1 MTKSFEIPKE
11 MIVKA
16 YKLVRQNQ
24 GSAGI
29 DLQSLKMFDEDLK
42 NNLYKIWNRL
52 SSGCYFPPPVK
63 SVAIPK
69 KTGGERI
76 LGIPTVGDRVAQM
89 VIKLMLEPNVEPY
102 FAVDSYGYRPNK
114 SAIQAISITRQRCWK
129 YNWVVEFDI
138 VGLFD
143 NIPHTL
149 LMKAV
154 KKHTSCKWTLLY
166 IQRWLTASMR
176 LKDGKIVSR
185 EIGTPQGGVISPL
198 LANLFLHYV
207 FDVWMQRE
215 HQELPWC
222 RYADDGLVHCKTAAQ
237 AYEIR
242 SALEKRFQ
250 ECQLELHPKKTR
262 VVYCKDQN
270 RRGNSEYTSFDFL
283 GYTFKRRQAERKA
296 DGRLFMSFSP
306 AVSKSSINS
315 MKTKTRSF
323 HIGRRTDLEL
333 DDIAKIFNPILR
345 GWINYYAQ
353 FHGSGLDPVLKH
365 FNMRLLA
372 WASRKYRKLKGKK
385 SASRKFIETIAIRDP
400 NLFIHWKNGKVIGLT

>member
-1 MTKSFEIPKE
+1 MTKSFAIPKRLV
-11 MIVKA
+11 IQA
-16 YKLVRQNQ
+16 YKLVKQNR
-24 GSAGI
+24 GAAGI
-29 DLQSLKMFDEDLK
+29 DKQSLMMFDKDLR

-52 SSGCYFPPPVK
+52 SSGSYFPPPVK

-76 LGIPTVGDRVAQM
+76 LGIPTVSDRIAQM

-102 FAVDSYGYRPNK
+102 FAADSYGYRPNK
-114 SAIQAISITRQRCWK
+114 SATQAISITRRRCWK

-143 NIPHTL
+143 NISHKL

-154 KKHTSCKWTLLY
+154 KKHTSCKWIWLY
-166 IQRWLTASMR
+166 IQRWLTAPMQ
-176 LKDGKIVSR
+176 LKDGKIICR
-185 EIGTPQGGVISPL
+185 EKGTPQGGVISPL
-198 LANLFLHYV
+198 LANLFLHYA

-215 HQELPWC
+215 HQRLPWC
-222 RYADDGLVHCKTAAQ
+222 RYADDGLVHCKTATQ
-237 AYEIR
+237 AHEM
-242 SALEKRFQ
+242 SAALEARFQ

-262 VVYCKDQN
+262 IIYCKDQS

-283 GYTFKRRQAERKA
+283 GYTFKRRRVKRKA

-306 AVSKSSINS
+306 AASKFSIQS
-315 MKTKTRSF
+315 MKAKTRSF
-323 HIGRRTDLEL
+323 HIGRRTDMEL
-333 DDIAKIFNPILR
+333 NEIAKIFNPILR

-353 FHGSGLDPVLKH
+353 FYRSGLDPVLKH

-372 WASRKYRKLKGKK
+372 WASRKYRKLRGKK
-385 SASRKFIETIAIRDP
+385 LAARKFIERIAKRDP
-400 NLFIHWKNGKVIGLT
+400 NLFVHWKRGKVIGLA

>member
-29 DLQSLKMFDEDLK
+29 DQQSLKMFDEDLR

-52 SSGCYFPPPVK
+52 SSGSYFPPPVK

-176 LKDGKIVSR
+176 LKVCG
-185 EIGTPQGGVISPL
+185 
-198 LANLFLHYV
+198 
-207 FDVWMQRE
+207 
-215 HQELPWC
+215 
-222 RYADDGLVHCKTAAQ
+222 
-237 AYEIR
+237 
-242 SALEKRFQ
+242 
-250 ECQLELHPKKTR
+250 
-262 VVYCKDQN
+262 
-270 RRGNSEYTSFDFL
+270 
-283 GYTFKRRQAERKA
+283 
-296 DGRLFMSFSP
+296 
-306 AVSKSSINS
+306 
-315 MKTKTRSF
+315 
-323 HIGRRTDLEL
+323 
-333 DDIAKIFNPILR
+333 
-345 GWINYYAQ
+345 
-353 FHGSGLDPVLKH
+353 
-365 FNMRLLA
+365 
-372 WASRKYRKLKGKK
+372 
-385 SASRKFIETIAIRDP
+385 
-400 NLFIHWKNGKVIGLT
+400 